1 MAGIG
6 FRLQKLLVEEIYLSV
21 FQGFFCALVIT
32 SGPWLIM
39 VISLAVL
46 SVFTGFILSPE
57 NRLLFNILLVHIS
70 VITIITTGSLQ
81 LFFTRVFSD
90 KMYTKERDELPNVI
104 MTNLT
109 MTMAILLIL
118 VLPFFLMPTTFPPNI
133 TFPVKILTFCLVFTL
148 NIIWVLMNYISAS
161 DEFLGFIK
169 HYIVGSVLSV
179 GLGGGLGYFFDFS
192 GFFFGFFMGQAYI
205 ACVLF
210 YLIIK
215 VFGFPSRLHFTL
227 ISKTPEYRILLFSGF
242 FLYMGMWVDK
252 FIYWYGSS
260 GRSLTPVFYYN
271 PGYNDIFFVAFLL
284 TTPIMAIFFISMET
298 SFYKSYY
305 AYHETHLAT
314 ATLEKLNEC
323 CEDVKRT
330 VKSSLLNLVQ
340 IQGMIIVLGVIFSK
354 KILGVLGLSLC
365 LSGLFNVILVGVF
378 FHMLTLI
385 VCILLFYFDLRR
397 ETMIIYLSFFCL
409 NGLLTLLFIYAGE
422 AYSGFGYLI
431 SSILVFVYSLWKLRV
446 NLGKLNFLTLTRQKI
461 PEHEDGENTFIPA
474 TGCYGRYYIKD
485 GERILDNS

>member
-46 SVFTGFILSPE
+46 SLFTAFILSPE

-118 VLPFFLMPTTFPPNI
+118 VLPFFLITTTFPPNV
-133 TFPVKILTFCLVFTL
+133 TFPVKLLTFCLVFTL

-161 DEFLGFIK
+161 DEFLGFVK
-169 HYIVGSVLSV
+169 HYIIGSVLSV
-179 GLGGGLGYFFDFS
+179 GLGGMLGYFFDFS
-192 GFFFGFFMGQAYI
+192 GFFFGFFIGQAYI

-210 YLIIK
+210 YQIIK

-227 ISKTPEYRILLFSGF
+227 IFKTPEYRILLFSGF
-242 FLYMGMWVDK
+242 FLYMGMWIDK
-252 FIYWYGSS
+252 FIYWYGPS
-260 GRSLTPVFYYN
+260 GRSLTSVLYYN
-271 PGYNDIFFVAFLL
+271 PGYNDIFFVAFLF

-305 AYHETHLAT
+305 AYHEKHLAT
-314 ATLEKLNEC
+314 ATLAKLKEC
-323 CEDVKRT
+323 CEDVRKT
-330 VKSSLLNLVQ
+330 VKSSLLNIVQ
-340 IQGMIIVLGVIFSK
+340 IQGMIIVLGIIFSK
-354 KILGVLGLSLC
+354 NILEVLGISVELF
-365 LSGLFNVILVGVF
+365 GLFNIVLIGVF

-397 ETMIIYLSFFCL
+397 ETMTIYLSFFCL
-409 NGLLTLLFIYAGE
+409 NGILTLIFMHAGE
-422 AYSGFGYLI
+422 MYSGLGYLI
-431 SSILVFVYSLWKLRV
+431 SSIIVFAYSLWKLRIS
-446 NLGKLNFLTLTRQKI
+446 LDKLNFLTLTRQKVQ
-461 PEHEDGENTFIPA
+461 EHEDGEKTLIPN
-474 TGCYGRYYIKD
+474 TGCYGRYYIQD
-485 GERILDNS
+485 GKKVLDNS